1 MQDIVE
7 QPSERDEAIY
17 AAWESG
23 KSLRVLARDFETS
36 VMEIER
42 AIDRVLPPFTTQN
55 QMRAYKR
62 ELQRLE
68 DIGAKYHALAMA
80 DDASPEMAHIFA
92 RLNERRCA
100 MAGWSSINVRL
111 DPYAAQ
117 VREEPSSY
125 ARITS
130 VLMSLKYPNG
140 RPGDGDALA
149 PPTAPSADDQN
160 YADPERPSAPA
171 KDTP

>member
-17 AAWESG
+17 AACESG

-62 ELQRLE
+62 ELGISARSITRSRWLMTQALRWPTFLRGSTNAVVQWPDGRASTCASIHSACRRNSNHHNTSKSRRLFS
-68 DIGAKYHALAMA
+68 D
-80 DDASPEMAHIFA
+80 
-92 RLNERRCA
+92 
-100 MAGWSSINVRL
+100 
-111 DPYAAQ
+111 
-117 VREEPSSY
+117 
-125 ARITS
+125 
-130 VLMSLKYPNG
+130 
-140 RPGDGDALA
+140 
-149 PPTAPSADDQN
+149 
-160 YADPERPSAPA
+160 
-171 KDTP
+171 

>member
-68 DIGAKYHALAMA
+68 DVGAKYHSLVMA
-80 DDASPEMAHIFA
+80 DDSSPELAHVYA
-92 RLNERRCA
+92 RINERRCA
-100 MAGWSSINVRL
+100 MSGWSSINVRL
-111 DPYAAQ
+111 EPYTAEASQQPSRHERIREVIMRLTSDGNGAALPPLASSAEDPD
-117 VREEPSSY
+117 RSNSERFS
-125 ARITS
+125 TS
-130 VLMSLKYPNG
+130 
-140 RPGDGDALA
+140 DGSERDIDAI
-149 PPTAPSADDQN
+149 
-160 YADPERPSAPA
+160 
-171 KDTP
+171 